1 MAGPES
7 GQRELVSE
15 ARAAAVAASSIV
27 TQHIVDMSGWIGA
40 LGARQGGQR
49 QTKSA
54 YDLAGR
60 MTRWTP

>member
-15 ARAAAVAASSIV
+15 ARAAAAASSIV

-40 LGARQGGQR
+40 LDARQGGQR
-49 QTKSA
+49 QTK
-54 YDLAGR
+54 
-60 MTRWTP
+60 

>member
-15 ARAAAVAASSIV
+15 ARAAAAAAAAASSIV

-40 LGARQGGQR
+40 LDARQGGQR
-49 QTKSA
+49 QTK
-54 YDLAGR
+54 
-60 MTRWTP
+60 